1 MDSLRE
7 ALVNAVAHR
16 QYEDAGRKI
25 ILEVFAEIRNLLS
38 KMDDLDIS
46 PLVGQVFGDEAAV
59 AVIRRLFAAKEA
71 AVGHE
76 CSREVLFDFAFRD
89 EFQKSPPVCIPVTAV
104 LAVCLKERAGW
115 RRDRAGASN
124 RYRR

>member
-1 MDSLRE
+1 
-7 ALVNAVAHR
+7 
-16 QYEDAGRKI
+16 
-25 ILEVFAEIRNLLS
+25 
-38 KMDDLDIS
+38 MDDLDIS

-89 EFQKSPPVCIPVTAV
+89 EFQKSPPVRRFLRIWQPWPTRWLEKNDSGFTFSAVYVAANHYYTAICIADTGLFSAI
-104 LAVCLKERAGW
+104 AA
-115 RRDRAGASN
+115 
-124 RYRR
+124 